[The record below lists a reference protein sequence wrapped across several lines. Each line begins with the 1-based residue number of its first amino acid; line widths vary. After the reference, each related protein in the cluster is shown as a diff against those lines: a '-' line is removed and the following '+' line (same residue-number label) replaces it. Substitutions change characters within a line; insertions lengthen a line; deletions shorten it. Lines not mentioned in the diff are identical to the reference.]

1 MTKQSTATPN
11 NKRQNK
17 PSGKGRGGDDPIFV
31 GRNMRR
37 IQRQAGVPRAAKGAG
52 TSMLQYDIM
61 PPIRELVRQC
71 MHRTQMG
78 NRRTVKESTGLDV
91 YVSLFSEKPAP
102 GTTRA
107 GQEQQTLALCGA
119 PSGSNDE

>member
-1 MTKQSTATPN
+1 MTKQSTAPSN

-71 MHRTQMG
+71 MHRTQMA

-91 YVSLFSEKPAP
+91 YVALFSETPAP
-102 GTTRA
+102 GTARA
-107 GQEQQTLALCGA
+107 GEGQQTLAICDA
-119 PSGSNDE
+119 PSANKGE